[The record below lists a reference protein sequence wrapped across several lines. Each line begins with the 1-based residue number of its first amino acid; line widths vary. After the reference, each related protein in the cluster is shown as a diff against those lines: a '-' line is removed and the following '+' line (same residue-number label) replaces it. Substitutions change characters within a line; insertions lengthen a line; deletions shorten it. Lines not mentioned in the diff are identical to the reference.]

1 MEADVFEVLDY
12 YFEDF
17 HYIGGFKFGLI
28 MSGYFEEELE
38 NIKASL
44 KHLGAIEESLVSDN
58 YLESRSISDLESH
71 TEHDT
76 SSKFQI
82 EKDWALKTQ
91 SDMES
96 EPSYLADRNLV
107 QTNEIIKE
115 KSNLINR
122 LYNCIEEL
130 KGEIQELTS
139 SLDYHMQVNSE
150 LEKELEFYRYSK
162 EPNGNYVIPT

>member
-1 MEADVFEVLDY
+1 
-12 YFEDF
+12 
-17 HYIGGFKFGLI
+17 

-58 YLESRSISDLESH
+58 YLDSRSVSDFESH
-71 TEHDT
+71 QELDL
-76 SSKFQI
+76 SRGLVGGK
-82 EKDWALKTQ
+82 EWAMKTQ
-91 SDMES
+91 SDVES
-96 EPSYLADRNLV
+96 EPSYLADRGIV
-107 QTNEIIKE
+107 QSNEIIKE

-139 SLDYHMQVNSE
+139 SLDYHMQVNQE

-162 EPNGNYVIPT
+162 EPNDNYVT

>member
-1 MEADVFEVLDY
+1 
-12 YFEDF
+12 
-17 HYIGGFKFGLI
+17 

-58 YLESRSISDLESH
+58 YLESRSVSDFESH
-71 TEHDT
+71 PEMDQGG
-76 SSKFQI
+76 KI
-82 EKDWALKTQ
+82 VIGKDWTVKTQ
-91 SDMES
+91 SDMDS
-96 EPSYLADRNLV
+96 DRSYVVDRNMM

-130 KGEIQELTS
+130 KGEIQDLTG
-139 SLDYHMQVNSE
+139 SLDYHMQINQE
-150 LEKELEFYRYSK
+150 IEKELEFYRHSK
-162 EPNGNYVIPT
+162 EPNDNYVKPK